1 MDQNDQLKQHT
12 EITLKIT
19 NTVTYVE
26 GKLDREIYQK
36 FKKALG
42 YQDDK
47 ARWKAPSNSKSGKTS
62 KKNAQWDGIRSTV
75 CHSRAY
81 CKCYIK
87 KDGTHFPTG
96 LISLAR
102 DFFKSENVPY
112 KIVDAREQIESTV
125 SYSMSPNF
133 EIRDYQS
140 NTIEKSIHR
149 QRGIIRI
156 ATGGGKTSVASG
168 IIAKL
173 GVVPFIFYVT
183 SIDLLKQ
190 AKSELEKFIV
200 YNGKP
205 VEVGTIGG
213 GTCDIKDINVMTV
226 QTAVISLG
234 EKYDKYDDE
243 DNAERVKID
252 ESDKHRIANLIRT
265 CQGMICDEVQHWAA
279 KTCQIIADNSLCAR
293 YKYGLSATPW
303 RDEGDDMLIDACFGK
318 PIVDINASFLIKKGM
333 LVRPTIY
340 FVHMPK
346 LDIEGSYQTVYKEGI
361 VENLERNTM
370 IANLA
375 DQMTQSGRQTLVLVK
390 HIDHGKTLES
400 MIPDSFFING
410 SHSAKKRS
418 EWLQK
423 MRDKES
429 KVTIATSI
437 FDEGVDVKAL
447 DGLILA
453 GSGKSQTRALQRI
466 GRVIR
471 TYEDPITGIA
481 KKDAFVVD
489 FVDNTKYF
497 RSHSFKRR
505 AIYKTE
511 PEFIIKDYK

>member
-1 MDQNDQLKQHT
+1 MEQNNQLNKHP
-12 EITLKIT
+12 EIILRIT

-26 GKLDREIYQK
+26 GKLDREVYQK
-36 FKKALG
+36 LKKALG

-47 ARWKAPSNSKSGKTS
+47 ARWKVPSNNS
-62 KKNAQWDGIRSTV
+62 KKNSKKNIKWDGIRSTV
-75 CHSRAY
+75 CYSRSY
-81 CKCYIK
+81 CKCYVK
-87 KDGTHFPTG
+87 KEGTHFPTG

-102 DFFKSENVPY
+102 DFFKSESVPY
-112 KIVDAREQIESTV
+112 KIVDSRESVERSNN
-125 SYSMSPNF
+125 YSMSSDF
-133 EIRDYQS
+133 ELRDYQS
-140 NTIEKSIHR
+140 DAIEKAVYR
-149 QRGIIRI
+149 QRGIIRA
-156 ATGGGKTSVASG
+156 ATGSGKTAIASG
-168 IIAKL
+168 IIAEL

-190 AKSELEKFIV
+190 AKSELEKFIL

-205 VEVGTIGG
+205 VEVGMIGG
-213 GTCDIKDINVMTV
+213 GICDIKDINVMTV

-234 EKYDKYDDE
+234 EKFVKYDDE
-243 DNAERVKID
+243 DDKDNSKFE
-252 ESDKHRIANLIRT
+252 ESDKHRIANLIRSAK
-265 CQGMICDEVQHWAA
+265 GIICDETHHWAS
-279 KTCQIIADNSLCAR
+279 KTAQVIADNSISAR
-293 YKYGLSATPW
+293 YKYGTSATPW

-318 PIVDINASFLIKKGM
+318 PIVDINASFLIRKGI
-333 LVRPTIY
+333 LVQPSIY

-375 DQMTQSGRQTLVLVK
+375 DQMTQSSRQTLILVK

-423 MRDKES
+423 MRDKQAN
-429 KVTIATSI
+429 VTIATSI
-437 FDEGVDVKAL
+437 FDEGVDVKPL

-471 TYEDPITGIA
+471 TYEDPITGIS
-481 KKDAFVVD
+481 KKDAFIVD
-489 FVDNTKYF
+489 FVDNTNYL
-497 RSHSFKRR
+497 RGHSQKRR

-511 PEFIIKDYK
+511 PEFIIKDYR